1 MRASW
6 SEKSVDPFTTIF
18 PVMFTLPGIVTTP
31 DESIVSLANPPVTN
45 DIWSRPGLITPVSG
59 SPANFR
65 AQLDSDPIEKLQLLP
80 SSFNNGKPPTC
91 VAS

>member
-6 SEKSVDPFTTIF
+6 SEKSVDPFTRIF

-45 DIWSRPGLITPVSG
+45 DI
-59 SPANFR
+59 
-65 AQLDSDPIEKLQLLP
+65 
-80 SSFNNGKPPTC
+80 
-91 VAS
+91 

>member
-6 SEKSVDPFTTIF
+6 SENYLVVPFTVIF

-45 DIWSRPGLITPVSG
+45 DI
-59 SPANFR
+59 
-65 AQLDSDPIEKLQLLP
+65 
-80 SSFNNGKPPTC
+80 
-91 VAS
+91 

>member
-6 SEKSVDPFTTIF
+6 SEKSVVPFTTIF

-45 DIWSRPGLITPVSG
+45 DASNPVHVV
-59 SPANFR
+59 
-65 AQLDSDPIEKLQLLP
+65 PILAP
-80 SSFNNGKPPTC
+80 SVIGYICSNDTIPNPTKG
-91 VAS
+91 VSAEVVTDED